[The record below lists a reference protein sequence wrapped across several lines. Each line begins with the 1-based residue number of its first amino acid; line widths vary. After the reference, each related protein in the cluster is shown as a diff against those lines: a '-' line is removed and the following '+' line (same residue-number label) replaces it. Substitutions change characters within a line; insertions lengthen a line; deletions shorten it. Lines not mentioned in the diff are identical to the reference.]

1 MGGRNEMGIKEM
13 EKQTGIS
20 SQNIRYYEKQ
30 GLLSPKRNP
39 ENGYRIY
46 GEEEEEQ
53 LKRIKLFRKLD
64 MPIEDIRRMLSG
76 EQSLQEALAAQKRRQ
91 EKEKKHLEAVLKF
104 YGRIRETELDELQA
118 EKYLNEMEE
127 LERGGSVFVDFA
139 EDFIAV
145 ARAQAKREFSFRPD
159 TMCMNSREF
168 TDALCQYARENDEEL
183 VITKEGM
190 YPEFTL
196 NGIEYTA
203 YRRFSRW
210 GAVICC
216 SMKHLEEAGD
226 GTVPEKRR
234 RLMRFA
240 VKWMVPLFILAA
252 VILPRMKKIE
262 DLLFLIPLGAV
273 FLVLLWFS
281 YGNFR
286 ERKG

>member
-1 MGGRNEMGIKEM
+1 MDGRNAMGIKEV

-20 SQNIRYYEKQ
+20 SQNIRFYERQ
-30 GLLSPKRNP
+30 GLLSPERNP
-39 ENGYRIY
+39 ENGYRMY
-46 GEEEEEQ
+46 GEEEVEQ

-64 MPIEDIRRMLSG
+64 MPVEDIRRLFSG
-76 EQSLQEALAAQKRRQ
+76 EQSLQEALTAQRKREQ
-91 EKEKKHLEAVLKF
+91 DEKKHLEAVLKF

-118 EKYLNEMEE
+118 EKYLRDMEEME
-127 LERGGSVFVDFA
+127 RRGSVFAELA

-145 ARAQAKREFSFRPD
+145 AGAQAKREFSFRPD

-168 TDALCQYARENDEEL
+168 TDALCQYARENDEDL

-210 GAVICC
+210 GAVVCC
-216 SMKHLEEAGD
+216 SMKHPEEAGD
-226 GTVPEKRR
+226 GAVPAKRR
-234 RLMRFA
+234 GILRLA
-240 VKWMVPLFILAA
+240 VRGMVPLLILA
-252 VILPRMKKIE
+252 VIILPRMKRLE
-262 DLLFLIPLGAV
+262 DLLFLLPMGAV
-273 FLVLLWFS
+273 FLILIWFS

>member
-1 MGGRNEMGIKEM
+1 MDGRNAMGIKEV

-20 SQNIRYYEKQ
+20 SQNIRFYERQ
-30 GLLSPKRNP
+30 GLLSPERNP
-39 ENGYRIY
+39 ENGYRMY
-46 GEEEEEQ
+46 GEEEVEQ

-64 MPIEDIRRMLSG
+64 MPVEDIRRLFSG
-76 EQSLQEALAAQKRRQ
+76 KQSLQEALTAQRKREQ
-91 EKEKKHLEAVLKF
+91 DEKKHLEAVLKF

-118 EKYLNEMEE
+118 EKYLRDMEEME
-127 LERGGSVFVDFA
+127 RRGSVFAELA

-145 ARAQAKREFSFRPD
+145 AGAQAKREFSFRPD

-168 TDALCQYARENDEEL
+168 TDALCQYARENDEDL

-210 GAVICC
+210 GAVVCC
-216 SMKHLEEAGD
+216 SMKHPEEAGD
-226 GTVPEKRR
+226 GAVPAKRR
-234 RLMRFA
+234 GILRLA
-240 VKWMVPLFILAA
+240 VRGMVPLLILA
-252 VILPRMKKIE
+252 VIILPRMKRLE
-262 DLLFLIPLGAV
+262 DLLFLLPMGAV
-273 FLVLLWFS
+273 FLILIWFS

>member
-46 GEEEEEQ
+46 GEEEAEQ

-64 MPIEDIRRMLSG
+64 MPIEDIRRMLSR
-76 EQSLQEALAAQKRRQ
+76 EQSLQEALTAQKKRQ
-91 EKEKKHLEAVLKF
+91 
-104 YGRIRETELDELQA
+104 
-118 EKYLNEMEE
+118 
-127 LERGGSVFVDFA
+127 

-168 TDALCQYARENDEEL
+168 TDALCQYARENDEDL

-216 SMKHLEEAGD
+216 TMKHPEEAGD
-226 GTVPEKRR
+226 GAVPAKRR
-234 RLMRFA
+234 GLMRLA
-240 VKWMVPLFILAA
+240 VKWMVPLLILAA

-262 DLLFLIPLGAV
+262 DLLFLLPFGAV

>member
-46 GEEEEEQ
+46 GEEAEQ

-64 MPIEDIRRMLSG
+64 MPIEDIRRMLSR
-76 EQSLQEALAAQKRRQ
+76 EQSLQEALTAQKKRQ

-168 TDALCQYARENDEEL
+168 TDALCQYARENDEDL

-216 SMKHLEEAGD
+216 SMKHPEEAGD
-226 GTVPEKRR
+226 GAVPAKRR
-234 RLMRFA
+234 GLLRLA
-240 VKWMVPLFILAA
+240 VKWMVPLLILAA

-262 DLLFLIPLGAV
+262 DLLFLLPFGAV

>member
-1 MGGRNEMGIKEM
+1 MDGRNAMGIKEV

-20 SQNIRYYEKQ
+20 SQNIRFYERQ
-30 GLLSPKRNP
+30 GLLSPERNP
-39 ENGYRIY
+39 ENGYRMY
-46 GEEEEEQ
+46 GEEEVEQ

-64 MPIEDIRRMLSG
+64 MPVEAIRRLFSG
-76 EQSLQEALAAQKRRQ
+76 EQSLQEARTAQRKREQ
-91 EKEKKHLEAVLKF
+91 DEKKHLEAVLKF

-118 EKYLNEMEE
+118 EKYLRDMEEME
-127 LERGGSVFVDFA
+127 RRGSVFAELA

-145 ARAQAKREFSFRPD
+145 AGAQAKREFSFRPD

-168 TDALCQYARENDEEL
+168 TDALCQYARENDEDL

-210 GAVICC
+210 GAVVCC
-216 SMKHLEEAGD
+216 SMKHPEEAGD
-226 GTVPEKRR
+226 GAVPAKRR
-234 RLMRFA
+234 GILRLA
-240 VKWMVPLFILAA
+240 VRGMVPLLILA
-252 VILPRMKKIE
+252 VIILPRMKRLE
-262 DLLFLIPLGAV
+262 DLLFLLPMGAV
-273 FLVLLWFS
+273 FLILIWFS